1 MSGVFLTLEGGEG
14 TGKSTQ
20 LQLLME
26 RLRGRGRAVVVTREP
41 GGTPLGNRLR
51 ALLVRESDD
60 PPVAACE
67 LLLYAADRA
76 HHVATVVRPALETG
90 AVVLCDRYADAT
102 LAYQG
107 YGRGLDRSLIATL
120 NGVATGGVAP
130 HRTVLLD
137 LDPGEGVRRALAR
150 QAPGRGAREER
161 FEAEALS
168 FHQRVRS
175 GYLAIAAADPE
186 RVRVVDA
193 DGSPGQVAARVW
205 SAVADVRH
213 LVPDAGC
220 RMPDA

>member
-20 LQLLME
+20 LQLLWE
-26 RLRGRGRAVVVTREP
+26 RLRGCGREVVVTREP

-60 PPVAACE
+60 PPVPACE

-76 HHVATVVRPALETG
+76 QHVATVVRPALETG

-107 YGRGLDRSLIATL
+107 YGRGLDRSLIVTL
-120 NGVATGGVAP
+120 NEVATGGVVP

-137 LDPGEGVRRALAR
+137 LDPGEGVRRALTR
-150 QAPGRGAREER
+150 QAPACGSREER
-161 FEAEALS
+161 FEAEAPQ
-168 FHQRVRS
+168 FHQRVRR
-175 GYLAIAAADPE
+175 GYLAIADAEPA

-193 DGSPGQVAARVW
+193 HGSPEQVAARVW
-205 SAVADVRH
+205 SAVAD
-213 LVPDAGC
+213 C
-220 RMPDA
+220 F

>member
-20 LQLLME
+20 LQLLVE
-26 RLRGRGRAVVVTREP
+26 RLRGLGRAVVVTREP

-51 ALLVRESDD
+51 ALLVSESDD
-60 PPVAACE
+60 PPVPACE

-120 NGVATGGVAP
+120 NGVATAGVAP
-130 HRTVLLD
+130 HRTILLD
-137 LDPGEGVRRALAR
+137 LDPGEGVRRALTR
-150 QAPGRGAREER
+150 QAPGRGPREER

-175 GYLAIAAADPE
+175 GYLAIAAAEPE
-186 RVRVVDA
+186 RVRVVAA
-193 DGSPGQVAARVW
+193 DGSPEQVAARVW
-205 SAVADVRH
+205 SAVADVRR